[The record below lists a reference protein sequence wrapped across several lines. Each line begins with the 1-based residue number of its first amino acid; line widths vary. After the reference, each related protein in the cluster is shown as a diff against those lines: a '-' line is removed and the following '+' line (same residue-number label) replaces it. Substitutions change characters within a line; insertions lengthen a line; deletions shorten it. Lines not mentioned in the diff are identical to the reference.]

1 MDSKVIL
8 KAEDLDGYL
17 TERDQEYLVQMDALY
32 ERAMNS
38 FKIISSGGYGS
49 TLAAEE
55 QKVIDVFNEMGSL
68 MQQVCAEVPALQVF
82 SFCTE
87 TGSHA
92 EASRVIAKLRDIRT
106 DRQQFVCYSRRAYEM
121 LFRQQELGGARP
133 GQLHRLHPVD
143 GPRIENSSACIMPG
157 LGDAGD
163 RLNGR
168 DSGDSP
174 RNIIQLI
181 AGYGTKI
188 TGLYRSQLRRIGRTV
203 LGAV

>member
-8 KAEDLDGYL
+8 GAEDLDGYL
-17 TERDQEYLVQMDALY
+17 GEGNRDCPARMDVPY
-32 ERAMNS
+32 GRAPES
-38 FKIISSGGYGS
+38 FEVIPSGGRS
-49 TLAAEE
+49 CAIAVEE
-55 QKVIDVFNEMGSL
+55 KRVSEVFSGMERL
-68 MQQVCAEVPALQVF
+68 MQRVCAGVPALQVF

-92 EASRVIAKLRDIRT
+92 EASRVIARLRDIRT
-106 DRQQFVCYSRRAYEM
+106 NGQQLVCYSRRAYEM

-143 GPRIENSSACIMPG
+143 GPRTENSSAYIMPG

-188 TGLYRSQLRRIGRTV
+188 TGLYRSQLRRSGRTV